1 MSEEIIQNK
10 VDIIVV
16 GAGPAGVSAA
26 ITAARGGKKV
36 VLVERAPYAGAKNM
50 YGGVIYSHAAS
61 EIFPNYKEAPI
72 ERYISKHN
80 YVLLSDE
87 DSTEISYKNPSHE
100 ECAFVAIR
108 AKWDKWCVQE
118 AVKEGVYFAPDT
130 LVKELIVKDGKV
142 VGITTDVED
151 FYADVVI
158 IADGVNS
165 LLARQIGLR
174 EDIKPKNVALAVK
187 EVIRLA
193 PEVIEKRFSLKEGT
207 GCAMELVGGP
217 LAQMFGM
224 GIVYTN
230 KDSVAVG
237 IGVSLEDLKTRK
249 VKPYELLDAVKKH
262 PFVAEI
268 IEGGELLEYS
278 AHLIPEGGYKAVPKL
293 YTDGAMV
300 AGDAAGLVNN
310 VHFEGTNLAMISGKL
325 AAQAALEAFERGD
338 FSSNTLCL
346 YKKMLENSFVLK
358 DLKTYKDVVHTLSG
372 RAGSFLTYYPAKVN
386 EFFSIFTCAD
396 GVPKKG
402 NFQKFT
408 KEFFTK
414 RSLSELFK
422 DAIAGI
428 KIVFGILK

>member
-1 MSEEIIQNK
+1 M
-10 VDIIVV
+10 
-16 GAGPAGVSAA
+16 
-26 ITAARGGKKV
+26 
-36 VLVERAPYAGAKNM
+36 LVERAPYAGAKNM

-193 PEVIEKRFSLKEGT
+193 PEVKRRHRLRHGT
-207 GCAMELVGGP
+207 CRGAAC
-217 LAQMFGM
+217 
-224 GIVYTN
+224 TN
-230 KDSVAVG
+230 VW
-237 IGVSLEDLKTRK
+237 
-249 VKPYELLDAVKKH
+249 H
-262 PFVAEI
+262 
-268 IEGGELLEYS
+268 
-278 AHLIPEGGYKAVPKL
+278 GY
-293 YTDGAMV
+293 
-300 AGDAAGLVNN
+300 
-310 VHFEGTNLAMISGKL
+310 
-325 AAQAALEAFERGD
+325 
-338 FSSNTLCL
+338 CL
-346 YKKMLENSFVLK
+346 YKQRFCCSGNRGFSRGLENTQSQ
-358 DLKTYKDVVHTLSG
+358 TL
-372 RAGSFLTYYPAKVN
+372 
-386 EFFSIFTCAD
+386 
-396 GVPKKG
+396 
-402 NFQKFT
+402 
-408 KEFFTK
+408 
-414 RSLSELFK
+414 
-422 DAIAGI
+422 
-428 KIVFGILK
+428 